1 MPNQQRAP
9 AARTGHRRLLPQ
21 ARLKLSR
28 TSSCARRG
36 PRTHSAASRS
46 PPCPDLVP
54 IFLRV
59 ADDDAEARS
68 YDGRPYAY
76 PRLWV
81 LQGLAP
87 QSLESA
93 LARCLNLAPRYAA
106 RAAKRVRQTL
116 LERARRLWSRR
127 CEINAEWERD
137 CRVSRPQRSDR
148 ARPARAP
155 APESGPAAPDL

>member
-68 YDGRPYAY
+68 YDDASGAGPTPLVTSLRNQRGVGTRL
-76 PRLWV
+76 PRLP
-81 LQGLAP
+81 GLKEA
-87 QSLESA
+87 
-93 LARCLNLAPRYAA
+93 
-106 RAAKRVRQTL
+106 T
-116 LERARRLWSRR
+116 
-127 CEINAEWERD
+127 
-137 CRVSRPQRSDR
+137 
-148 ARPARAP
+148 AP
-155 APESGPAAPDL
+155 APHGRPRPRAGPRPPDL